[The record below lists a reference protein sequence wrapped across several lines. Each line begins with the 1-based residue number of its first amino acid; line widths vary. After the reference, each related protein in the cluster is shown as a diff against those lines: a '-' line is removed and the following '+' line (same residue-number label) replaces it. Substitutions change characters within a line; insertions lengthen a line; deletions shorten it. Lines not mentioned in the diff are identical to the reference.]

1 MEIELFGRV
10 LSFRKASKKELS
22 TLSSFSCGVTTPL
35 FSRDNAMQLSA
46 VYRCVEVKS
55 DDIGT
60 LPLKIYEK
68 GKDGFKREA
77 YDHPLYHILNVEPN
91 EDMSRFTFFKTIQAS
106 VDLRGNAYAYIQRD
120 ANNKVE
126 QLVYI
131 PSEAVSI
138 EYVVDDNGVRRK
150 YYRVQ
155 GFKKL
160 VNPRDIL
167 HFLNF
172 SYDGVLGVSTLTHAQ
187 HTIGIASSS
196 EDHASGFFNGGG
208 NVSGIL
214 TVEGK
219 TLNKDQKDQIY
230 ETWAQRVGSA
240 SNNSGGIAVLEG
252 NMKYQPI
259 AISPKDS
266 QLIES
271 RLFNVGDICR
281 FFGVSP
287 IKCFDLSK
295 SSYSTVEAMQLQHL
309 NDTLAP
315 LVAKFEAELNRKL
328 LLKSEIG
335 KYSIEFD
342 TTALLRTDKSAEA
355 KYLQTMF
362 NIGTMTINEIRQ
374 KSNLPRLEGG
384 DTPFV
389 PVNLQTLE
397 QASKAM
403 NDPKITEK
411 TEL

>member
-1 MEIELFGRV
+1 MEINIFGHT

-22 TLSSFSCGVTTPL
+22 SLNAYSYAGVSPL
-35 FSRDNAMQLSA
+35 IFSRDSAMQLSA

-55 DDIGT
+55 DDIGS
-60 LPLKIYEK
+60 LPLKIYKK
-68 GKDGFKREA
+68 GADGFKQEA
-77 YDHPLYHILNVEPN
+77 FDHPLSRILNIEPN
-91 EDMSRFTFFKTIQAS
+91 VDMSRFTFFKTMQAA
-106 VDLRGNAYAYIQRD
+106 VDLQGNAYAYIQRD
-120 ANNKVE
+120 PLNRVE

-131 PSEAVSI
+131 PSAAVSV
-138 EYVVDDNGVRRK
+138 EFVTDGNGVRRK

-155 GFKKL
+155 GLQKL

-172 SYDGVLGVSTLTHAQ
+172 SYDGVIGVSTLTHAK
-187 HTIGIASSS
+187 HTIGIAESS
-196 EDHASGFFNGGG
+196 EDHASGFFHGGG

-214 TVEGK
+214 TVEGRQLSK
-219 TLNKDQKDQIY
+219 EQKDQIY
-230 ETWAQRVGSA
+230 ETWASRVGAA
-240 SNNSGGIAVLEG
+240 SGASGGIAVLEG

-259 AISPKDS
+259 AVSPKDS

-309 NDTLAP
+309 SDTLAP

-328 LLKSEIG
+328 LLPSEQSM
-335 KYSIEFD
+335 YSIEFD
-342 TTALLRTDKSAEA
+342 TTALLRTDKTAEA

-362 NIGTMTINEIRQ
+362 NIGAITINEIRQ
-374 KSNLPRLEGG
+374 KNNLPRLEGG

-389 PVNLQTLE
+389 PVNLQTLS
-397 QASKAM
+397 QATSAPSEAPSGEM
-403 NDPKITEK
+403 
-411 TEL
+411 